1 MAGRAGIWRL
11 LNMPC
16 EGMTRLASESLDREL
31 SRVERL
37 ALRCHFICCAAC
49 RRFGWQVEFLSHAA
63 RRIGG
68 VAPLSGPRLPD
79 DVRERIR
86 RALRED

>member
-1 MAGRAGIWRL
+1 MAGRVGIWRL

-16 EGMTRLASESLDREL
+16 EGITRLASESLDREL
-31 SRVERL
+31 SWVERL
-37 ALRCHFICCAAC
+37 TLRCHLTCCAAC
-49 RRFGWQVEFLSHAA
+49 RRYGRQVEFLSRAA
-63 RRIGG
+63 RRVGGG
-68 VAPLSGPRLPD
+68 VPLGGPRLPD